1 EITIEKEQ
9 AVNQEAAL
17 RAQIREEEGKK
28 DTRRK
33 ALGAGAAFAHAR
45 IDLVWRD
52 SLVAVLQKAGRAMK
66 TERSRNEMAALV
78 DWVKNG
84 CRVVDID
91 ERVAEILAAKRAEMQ
106 GKSAAPPEPT
116 RAEAL
121 PKPSGRSLQ
130 S

>member
-1 EITIEKEQ
+1 MDDRQMRPRGVEGVDVSPKRKSGDAKYEKLAEITIEKEQ

-17 RAQIREEEGKK
+17 RAQIRDEEGKR

-33 ALGAGAAFAHAR
+33 ALGAGAAYAHAR

-52 SLVAVLQKAGRAMK
+52 SLVAVLQKAGSAMK

-84 CRVVDID
+84 C
-91 ERVAEILAAKRAEMQ
+91 
-106 GKSAAPPEPT
+106 
-116 RAEAL
+116 
-121 PKPSGRSLQ
+121 
-130 S
+130 